1 MGAGYDRWK
10 FRQLAREQQE
20 AVAAVESDLST
31 VQGDVSTVQGDV
43 GALQTDVGDLQTD
56 VGDLQTDVPVAQ
68 ATADEALVTAEGVAQ
83 AFGQDQVT
91 GGVSPTPYIVP
102 VNGGTQAEIR
112 LGPGLTADAI
122 LYRVYTG
129 PPSGSFGGYSG
140 AFSIGPG
147 DTVEA
152 YSTTT
157 GLTDSP
163 VATYDN

>member
-1 MGAGYDRWK
+1 MNPNYAAWK
-10 FRQLAREQQE
+10 SRVALREQE
-20 AVAAVESDLST
+20 AAVAAVETDAAQALADAATAQST
-31 VQGDVSTVQGDV
+31 ANTAQSTANTGVTNAG
-43 GALQTDVGDLQTD
+43 T
-56 VGDLQTDVPVAQ
+56 AQ
-68 ATADEALVTAEGVAQ
+68 ATADEALVTAEGVAL
-83 AFGQDQVT
+83 ALGQDQVAA
-91 GGVSPTPYIVP
+91 GVSPTPYIVP
-102 VNGGTQAEIR
+102 VSGGTQAEIR

-129 PPSGSFGGYSG
+129 TPSGSFGGYSG

>member
-1 MGAGYDRWK
+1 MNPSHLRWQTK
-10 FRQLAREQQE
+10 LAVRQQQ
-20 AVAAVESDLST
+20 AQVAAVETDLST
-31 VQGDVSTVQGDV
+31 VQGDVSTLQGDV
-43 GALQTDVGDLQTD
+43 STAQGDISALE
-56 VGDLQTDVPVAQ
+56 TDVPIAQ
-68 ATADEALVTAEGVAQ
+68 ATADEALEVAEGAVATAGQ
-83 AFGQDQVT
+83 AQVAA
-91 GGVSPTPYIVP
+91 GKSPTPYILP
-102 VNGGTQAEIR
+102 ISGGTQAEIR

-129 PPSGSFGGYSG
+129 TPSGSFGGYSG

-152 YSTTT
+152 YTTTT

>member
-1 MGAGYDRWK
+1 MNPNYAAWK
-10 FRQLAREQQE
+10 SRVALREQE
-20 AVAAVESDLST
+20 AAAAAAAAD
-31 VQGDVSTVQGDV
+31 
-43 GALQTDVGDLQTD
+43 A
-56 VGDLQTDVPVAQ
+56 AQ
-68 ATADEALVTAEGVAQ
+68 ALADAATAQSTANTAQSTANTAQSTANTGVSDAADAQETADEALVTAEGVAQ

-152 YSTTT
+152 YTTTT